1 MRSLKET
8 ILEKLV
14 ISKDKYETLDGIDLI
29 KKFFTKK
36 TNYSRRKIGEIEH
49 YTIKGYSTDKTRLPN
64 MENIFDVLG
73 YDFTTMELT
82 ISKMEVDWEIQFIF
96 LKLKEKDIEHHAS
109 FTLEFPLNTFASI
122 NDVLKEYINDIF
134 SSSKSFTRFLSENK
148 ENIVIKR

>member
-8 ILEKLV
+8 LLERLV
-14 ISKDKYETLDGIDLI
+14 ISKDTYETLDGIDLI

-49 YTIKGYSTDKTRLPN
+49 YTINGYSADKTRLPN

-82 ISKMEVDWEIQFIF
+82 ISKMEEWEIQFIF
-96 LKLKEKDIEHHAS
+96 LKLKEKDIEHYAA
-109 FTLEFPLNTFASI
+109 FTLKFPLNTFASI
-122 NDVLKEYINDIF
+122 NNVLKEYINDIF
-134 SSSKSFTRFLSENK
+134 SSSKSFTKFLTENK